1 MNKTKP
7 TPQQRID
14 ALVREFDEMLKIFNI
29 EDREPNE
36 DEVKL
41 ESAVKQFIRHAC
53 TQAYLAGLEAVAES
67 VGKLGVCARGR
78 ECPDWHGMCPDNLLS
93 HISQLKEQITK

>member
-1 MNKTKP
+1 MHTKQMPNP

-41 ESAVKQFIRHAC
+41 ESASKQFIRHAC
-53 TQAYLAGLEAVAES
+53 AQAYLAGLEDVEAEC
-67 VGKLGVCARGR
+67 LGLYRRDELDVSGIEFA
-78 ECPDWHGMCPDNLLS
+78 
-93 HISQLKEQITK
+93 ISQLKEQINQ